1 MCLLFR
7 LKQDFPHF
15 FHARQFH
22 ISIVIY
28 CYARI
33 QIAIWRMN
41 NVKSKKKSSREKEK
55 NVNSVHQI
63 KFNNA
68 RPRALS

>member
-1 MCLLFR
+1 
-7 LKQDFPHF
+7 
-15 FHARQFH
+15 
-22 ISIVIY
+22 
-28 CYARI
+28 
-33 QIAIWRMN
+33 MN